1 MSGFAR
7 RVLGEAGAVKADEA
21 AAVGRGALAPATA
34 PDVGDLFGDPILGG
48 IDQGFTGTT
57 GWWTWRRL
65 FDAALGKL
73 SASGNL
79 GIEDRTE
86 DD

>member
-21 AAVGRGALAPATA
+21 TAVGRGAFAPTTA

-48 IDQGFTGTT
+48 IDQGFTRTT
-57 GWWTWRRL
+57 GWRTWRRL
-65 FDAALGKL
+65 FDAALGRL

-79 GIEDRTE
+79 RFEDGT
-86 DD
+86 